1 MLNEQIKRGEMAS
14 RECNIIEIKKEDKS
28 DQFRRKPALLYVK
41 YEDHVLFLN
50 CNPYEMDSCIRE
62 VVGWLTRETSR
73 NICISSDKPVD
84 PLPNERRES
93 GFVILKNDILEV
105 FELIPNNP
113 FKQTRLVDCGHK
125 A

>member
-1 MLNEQIKRGEMAS
+1 
-14 RECNIIEIKKEDKS
+14 
-28 DQFRRKPALLYVK
+28 
-41 YEDHVLFLN
+41 
-50 CNPYEMDSCIRE
+50 MDSCIRE

>member
-1 MLNEQIKRGEMAS
+1 MAS

-28 DQFRRKPALLYVK
+28 DQFRGKPALLHIK
-41 YEDHVLFLN
+41 YEDHVLFKN
-50 CNPYEMDSCIRE
+50 CNPNEMDSTTRE
-62 VVGWLTRETSR
+62 VVGWLTFETEAT
-73 NICISSDKPVD
+73 ICICYDKPVD
-84 PLPNERRES
+84 PLPNEKRES